1 MSNLTESEKK
11 MIALALFRQCILVK
25 ETEQEVALAAVK
37 QICEKI
43 GAGEYLANYSREW
56 VEYISILKQINHG
69 TFS

>member
-1 MSNLTESEKK
+1 MNQLTESEKK

-25 ETEQEVALAAVK
+25 ETEQDVALAAVK

-56 VEYISILKQINHG
+56 VEYYSILKNIKNQ
-69 TFS
+69 